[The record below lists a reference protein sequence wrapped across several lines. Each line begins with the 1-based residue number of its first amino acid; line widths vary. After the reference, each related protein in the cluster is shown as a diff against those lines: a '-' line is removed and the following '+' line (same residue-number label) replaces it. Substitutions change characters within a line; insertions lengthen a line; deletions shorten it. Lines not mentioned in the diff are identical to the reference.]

1 VIGAY
6 IGYEQDISW
15 RWTEWITLILIGVT
29 FTLILLF
36 KRESFAPRL
45 LHYKAQHFRKLTG
58 NNRFLTAT
66 EASHGSIGE
75 LLSRSFLRP
84 FLLCTQPIVMAFTLY
99 LMIVY
104 IILFTFLDGYVTP
117 GDCKTPNEMNIAN
130 ALAATRTFSRRPLAS
145 MRGCLISASLDC
157 SLESLFP
164 RFLFLWSTAEPCDN
178 LRKTETMDLA
188 RLYTA
193 SQDYFLP

>member
-1 VIGAY
+1 MRTGPVIGAY
-6 IGYEQDISW
+6 IGYQQDISW

-84 FLLCTQPIVMAFTLY
+84 FLLSTQPIVMAFTLY

-104 IILFTFLDGYVTP
+104 IILFTFLDGYVNLERYGKADVAHITNSL
-117 GDCKTPNEMNIAN
+117 TAI
-130 ALAATRTFSRRPLAS
+130 LTSSRKLS
-145 MRGCLISASLDC
+145 ISTRGCLTSVSLDC
-157 SLESLFP
+157 L
-164 RFLFLWSTAEPCDN
+164 
-178 LRKTETMDLA
+178 LA
-188 RLYTA
+188 
-193 SQDYFLP
+193 